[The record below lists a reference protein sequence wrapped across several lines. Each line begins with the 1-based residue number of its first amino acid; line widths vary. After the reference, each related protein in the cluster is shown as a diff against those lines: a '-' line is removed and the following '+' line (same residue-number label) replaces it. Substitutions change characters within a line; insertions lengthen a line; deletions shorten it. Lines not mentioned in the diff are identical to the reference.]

1 MGKAIAF
8 STPGSAPSVSVGDL
22 LGAAPNLQK
31 AVLALHEPP
40 PGGDASKKMGGEL
53 DAIKFLFNPKDLSF
67 TKAARWTRQPQP
79 AASSSTPP
87 TFGGS
92 EPATLTVEM
101 FLDATDD
108 MSDKVVGTIERLM
121 KACVPTEAS
130 LADKPT
136 PPWAV
141 FRWGGLQA
149 FPSVVKSV
157 NGKFT
162 LFTPG
167 GIPVRAVCTVVMEE
181 VSGEI
186 TAQNPTSGAKT
197 ATNMHVL
204 VAGDTLASVAYKHY
218 GNAGAW
224 RAIAEANDIDDPM
237 RLPVGVALL
246 VPALTEVRRA

>member
-1 MGKAIAF
+1 
-8 STPGSAPSVSVGDL
+8 
-22 LGAAPNLQK
+22 
-31 AVLALHEPP
+31 
-40 PGGDASKKMGGEL
+40 MGGEIET
-53 DAIKFLFNPKDLSF
+53 IKFLFNPKDLSF
-67 TKAARWTRQPQP
+67 SKSARWTRQAQP
-79 AASSSTPP
+79 AASSSSTP

-108 MSDKVVGTIERLM
+108 MSDKVVATIEQLM
-121 KACVPTEAS
+121 KACVPTPSS

-136 PPWAV
+136 PPWVV

-181 VSGEI
+181 VSAEV
-186 TAQNPTSGAKT
+186 TAQNPPSGAKT

-204 VAGDTLASVAYKHY
+204 VDGDTLASVAYKHY
-218 GNAGAW
+218 GNAAAW

-237 RLPVGVALL
+237 RLPVGTALL
-246 VPALTEVRRA
+246 VPSLAEVRRG